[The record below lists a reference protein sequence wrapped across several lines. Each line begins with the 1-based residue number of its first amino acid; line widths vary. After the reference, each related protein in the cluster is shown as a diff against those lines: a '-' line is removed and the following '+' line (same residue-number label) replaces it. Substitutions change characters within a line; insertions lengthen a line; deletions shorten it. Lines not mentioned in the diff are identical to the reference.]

1 MEQAKLIL
9 MRVVT
14 KVRQLAT
21 YMTLQVAATIA
32 FHPSLAEQ
40 SCRALAHQDDLF
52 YFIQVAAGAGGRNA
66 RPRWAPVTS
75 GLRAS

>member
-40 SCRALAHQDDLF
+40 SCRALAHQADLF
-52 YFIQVAAGAGGRNA
+52 
-66 RPRWAPVTS
+66 
-75 GLRAS
+75 